1 MKKNKAKYI
10 AMIILGIASVM
21 GAFVSYRFSLNAV
34 GGGLMGFG
42 MVMLI
47 MGITR
52 LFSDKAAKDAE
63 IEVTDERNKAILHAA
78 YYYSGQIVMTGLA
91 VCVVVFAQLEDFRGT
106 AVAGGLLV
114 LQFVSML
121 IARAVLRRKM

>member
-1 MKKNKAKYI
+1 MKNKAKYI
-10 AMIILGIASVM
+10 AMVILGIA
-21 GAFVSYRFSLNAV
+21 GAAGALVSYRFNLNAV

-52 LFSDKAAKDAE
+52 LFSEKAAKDAE
-63 IEVTDERNKAILHAA
+63 IEETDERNKTILHAA
-78 YYYSGQIVMTGLA
+78 YYYSGQIVMIGLA
-91 VCVVVFAQLEDFRGT
+91 VCVVVFGQLEDFRGT
-106 AVAGGLLV
+106 AVAGGLLA

-121 IARAVLRRKM
+121 IARAILRRKM